1 MKHARAE
8 FKWIKVT
15 LMAAII
21 WNSVDLIGLEAE
33 IDKIKM
39 VVNLSL
45 EKAVDQTQKRKYLD
59 VSR

>member
-1 MKHARAE
+1 MKHSRAE